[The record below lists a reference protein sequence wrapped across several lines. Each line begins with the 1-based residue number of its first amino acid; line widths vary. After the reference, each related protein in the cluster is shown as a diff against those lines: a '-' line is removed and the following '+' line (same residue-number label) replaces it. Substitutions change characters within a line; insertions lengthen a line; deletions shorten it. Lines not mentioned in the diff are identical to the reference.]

1 MQVNDNM
8 QVNKEAGG
16 DISVPRSEY
25 DKVVAERD
33 KLARAVNRLINA
45 LAQRYANDLA
55 KEVME
60 D

>member
-8 QVNKEAGG
+8 QVNQEAGG

>member
-1 MQVNDNM
+1 M
-8 QVNKEAGG
+8 QVNKESGSET
-16 DISVPRSEY
+16 SVPRSEY